1 MPSATTDRHKYPTR
15 SSPVEREPLDR
26 DTGLLKRDRLLL
38 QNTQSAEIFLGLG
51 SRFILYKQLVEVGQF
66 IKQYN
71 NNETRDQDGR
81 WATNGGTANA
91 ALSAAAVA
99 PAPATGP
106 AGVGNLFGKFPN
118 TPSLLQRLG
127 ATALEVLGDF
137 AAAFAAPA
145 AFLGAYIIP
154 LGRSAVA
161 SGTLPD
167 HPGIDYHYDSDTGH
181 FTLYTNDSNID
192 DRQTLFTGVAG
203 ADGLIRTQEGDVV
216 GRRVDGSV
224 IVDMDR
230 LGSVLAAQVDD
241 AADETGAIA
250 IAQAQTTTED
260 PKLCPDPEPDVP
272 GNKSARSVAYQEFV
286 SSFVNPEHPIPL
298 GFAVYYFNP
307 ETGRYVALDDCDQ
320 SNGEPVEAKGYGFA
334 RMLQNPIVQKFLGMR
349 FLSQANRQVDA
360 SSGRPIRWCVAEP
373 EAAAYI
379 RTLFSRPKLSSI
391 QVFNLPAPMLK
402 IMVWW
407 RNFPNTLQQSEE
419 QLA

>member
-1 MPSATTDRHKYPTR
+1 MKRGIRTGVGLRTVEQRTQRYRRLPSPPPPPQGLQALEIYSASFRILHHFCKGLARQLLR
-15 SSPVEREPLDR
+15 SWGISQ
-26 DTGLLKRDRLLL
+26 RLLRHL
-38 QNTQSAEIFLGLG
+38 Q
-51 SRFILYKQLVEVGQF
+51 
-66 IKQYN
+66 
-71 NNETRDQDGR
+71 
-81 WATNGGTANA
+81 
-91 ALSAAAVA
+91 LSW
-99 PAPATGP
+99 
-106 AGVGNLFGKFPN
+106 
-118 TPSLLQRLG
+118 
-127 ATALEVLGDF
+127 
-137 AAAFAAPA
+137 
-145 AFLGAYIIP
+145 GAYIIP

-360 SSGRPIRWCVAEP
+360 SSGRPIRWYVAEP